1 MQAPATLADR
11 ISLISVSSTAK
22 VSAEAERLRRA
33 GLDVVDFGVGEPDFP
48 TPDNIKRAAIAA
60 LDANFTRYTAMAGVQ
75 ELRQAVCERHK
86 LDFGTSYVPAEC
98 VVTVGGK
105 HTIFNLT
112 QVLLN
117 EGDEVIIPVPYW
129 VTYKDVVNYAG
140 GKCVFVQTDEAEGF
154 TLHAS
159 AIEAAI
165 TPKTRLIII
174 NSPSNPSGGLVERE
188 EFEKIAHLAKSRGIW
203 LMTDECYCRFLYD
216 SEPWSAASME
226 GMKDTV
232 IVAGSLSKTYAMTGW
247 RIGFTLAPAAV
258 CNAII
263 KLQSHSTSNPTSIA
277 QKGAIEALLGPQDSV
292 DAMLAEYRERRDYV
306 VNRLRAMPGVQCA
319 EPRGAFYAYPNI
331 AAVLGRDGLKTPM
344 EFAEKLLEKAHVAV
358 VPGEAFGTD
367 AHVRISYAASLETIG
382 KGLDRFQQ
390 FIADSLV

>member
-216 SEPWSAASME
+216 SDPWSAASME

-247 RIGFTLAPAAV
+247 RIGFTLAPAAI

-390 FIADSLV
+390 FIADSLA